1 MRSLLVFLK
10 APVAGQV
17 KTRLASSIGAEQA
30 AALYRQWIGVVFEKL
45 QPIRGRTR
53 LVACYDGGPLSKFA
67 PWHHLADEWWRQ
79 PAGDLGH
86 RLDAAFLDRKSAG
99 YPAIALGT
107 DCLDISDTL
116 IEAAFDMLTGCDA
129 VFGPADDG
137 GYYLVG
143 LSSYRPDFYD
153 GIPWS
158 TSRTLAAHQ
167 AWCVRHNWS
176 FEVLPVLQDIDTL
189 EDWLEYQGRN
199 RA

>member
-10 APVAGQV
+10 SPVAGQV
-17 KTRLASSIGAEQA
+17 KTRLASSIGAEQS
-30 AALYRQWIGVVFEKL
+30 AALYRQWIGLVFDKL
-45 QPIRGRTR
+45 QPIRGRTHV
-53 LVACYDGGPLSKFA
+53 VACYDGGPLSSFA
-67 PWHHLADEWWRQ
+67 PWHPLADAWWRQ

-86 RLDAAFLDRKSAG
+86 RLDAAFLDRQSDG

-116 IEAAFDMLTGCDA
+116 IDAAFAKLTDCDA
-129 VFGPADDG
+129 VFGPTVDG

-143 LSSYRPDFYD
+143 LASYRPDFFH
-153 GIPWS
+153 GLPWS
-158 TSRTLAAHQ
+158 TSRTLTAHQ
-167 AWCVRHNWS
+167 AWCVQQNWS
-176 FEVLPVLQDIDTL
+176 FAVLPVLQDIDTL